1 VPGYG
6 LINVRYRH
14 PYPYPLARWNS
25 LLIKKKE
32 DKVPEKVTYYAVVGE
47 NRTIENPSGLVRRRH
62 AVGGPVDESLARDL
76 SWSFTDAIYQL
87 ERGENFGPELVE
99 ISEDEAA
106 VLMERFRQRWEGA
119 S

>member
-1 VPGYG
+1 
-6 LINVRYRH
+6 
-14 PYPYPLARWNS
+14 
-25 LLIKKKE
+25 
-32 DKVPEKVTYYAVVGE
+32 VPEKVTYYAVVGE
-47 NRTIENPSGLVRRRH
+47 NRTIGNPSGLVRRRH
-62 AVGGPVDESLARDL
+62 AAGGPVAESLAHDL